1 MMCHHYCSVLLLFS
15 VVGVVTVD
23 DGVPKFD
30 FFELESDPMES
41 ESLLTTYP
49 ALKDQFITRLSELSR
64 QRVNATTQGPHLT
77 AYAACGR
84 ACTWGNVT
92 WKRTVDRQRFN
103 NATAHATNNSRPPH
117 IMFVLADDLGYN
129 DLG

>member
-84 ACTWGNVT
+84 ACTWENVT

-103 NATAHATNNSRPPH
+103 NATHATNNSRPPH